1 MREKNILS
9 NFIFQQSASPPA
21 AEKQRA
27 VQSFPYPYAQK
38 QPNTVM
44 PSTTRAPIFYKRNTP
59 QAMTEAQSLPLGVPA
74 FRPLKTSATKNIQ
87 SMLKNAND
95 ATVTRNGAMHQYPA
109 PDLMAANLTFI
120 QTQLAQSNAV
130 GPIKT
135 KPMVISPQANAFKV
149 PVPAFQALPSSVSRI
164 SNGQIVHAD
173 NEIRKSSPATEQYST
188 IQRIDVS

>member
-1 MREKNILS
+1 
-9 NFIFQQSASPPA
+9 
-21 AEKQRA
+21 
-27 VQSFPYPYAQK
+27 
-38 QPNTVM
+38 M

-59 QAMTEAQSLPLGVPA
+59 QAMTEAKSLPLGVPA
-74 FRPLKTSATKNIQ
+74 FRPLKTSATNTIQ
-87 SMLKNAND
+87 SMLKNGND
-95 ATVTRNGAMHQYPA
+95 ASVTRNGAMHQYPA

-120 QTQLAQSNAV
+120 QTQLAKTNTV

-164 SNGQIVHAD
+164 SSGQIVHAD
-173 NEIRKSSPATEQYST
+173 NQIRKVSPATEQYST